1 MSRTLQ
7 FKRLA
12 NTHLAQVIGANGEI
26 IVDYTNDTLTVHDG
40 QTLGGSRLATETH
53 VTNSIRANSAF
64 LIANNFTTRVLPA
77 SGYLQTRSG
86 LVYQNSSSFF
96 GRAQL
101 DSATSNIFNMVIQ
114 TNSFTDHTGMRLE
127 ERGSII
133 AYANDVYIST
143 NVRSVGLNSN
153 NSWRFSNTG
162 TLTFPDSTVQSTA
175 YNANTIS
182 TSTIDTYARITSN
195 TATNNIIILQG
206 VNTTQNTNI
215 ATVTG
220 LAQASFNLANT
231 ISAGSVDTLARTT
244 ANTATN
250 NIIIIQGVD
259 TTQNTNIS
267 SANNIAT
274 AAFAKANTNISS
286 DLTLTVTNSGSGAY
300 LIDGASNPTV
310 TLYRGVTY
318 YFSISASGHPFFIQT
333 VSGAY
338 SSGNLYTSGVTGA
351 GTQVGTLTFTVPLNA
366 PSNLYY
372 VCQYHSAMNGAF
384 LIENLISTVNVS
396 ISTTELKALVANAAT
411 YAAFQSAIAAL

>member
-12 NTHLAQVIGANGEI
+12 NTHLGQVIGANGEI

-40 QTLGGSRLATETH
+40 QTLGGSRLATEKY
-53 VTNSIRANSAF
+53 TNTAIVMANAAF
-64 LIANNFTTRVLPA
+64 RQA
-77 SGYLQTRSG
+77 
-86 LVYQNSSSFF
+86 
-96 GRAQL
+96 
-101 DSATSNIFNMVIQ
+101 
-114 TNSFTDHTGMRLE
+114 
-127 ERGSII
+127 
-133 AYANDVYIST
+133 
-143 NVRSVGLNSN
+143 
-153 NSWRFSNTG
+153 NTG
-162 TLTFPDSTVQSTA
+162 TVLAQASFNSANINFQYLEVLQATLNSTNTNISLAYGQANTA
-175 YNANTIS
+175 TVLAQASFNLANTIS
-182 TSTIDTYARITSN
+182 AGSVDTLARTTAN
-195 TATNNIIILQG
+195 TATNNITILQGVNTTQNTNIATVTGLAQASFNLANTISSGSVDILARTIANTATNNITILQG